1 MSLPSGHVTFSATTG
16 IAAAALYGGRTLHS
30 LLSIPAVGHLFRP
43 LSRMGRLTVERNL
56 GLRQDGSIKTCVL
69 VIDEVSMMST
79 ILLDYVDQRLQ
90 EVCRSS
96 APFGGIAI
104 VLMGDFY
111 QLPPVGNQPLYAI
124 AVKEELTK
132 PTDISAKRLFTMF
145 QLVELTQQM
154 RAAECDLQRSLIAN
168 FRERSAP
175 FTKADL
181 SSLRQITST
190 DISNDRSWLD
200 ATIVTAGNS
209 MRHAINFEKVSFNFS
224 DV

>member
-1 MSLPSGHVTFSATTG
+1 
-16 IAAAALYGGRTLHS
+16 
-30 LLSIPAVGHLFRP
+30 
-43 LSRMGRLTVERNL
+43 MGRLTVERNL

-96 APFGGIAI
+96 ATFGGIAI

-145 QLVELTQQM
+145 QLVEFTQQM
-154 RAAECDLQRSLIAN
+154 RAAECDLQRESDCKLPGTI
-168 FRERSAP
+168 RP
-175 FTKADL
+175 FHK
-181 SSLRQITST
+181 S
-190 DISNDRSWLD
+190 
-200 ATIVTAGNS
+200 
-209 MRHAINFEKVSFNFS
+209 
-224 DV
+224 